1 MGALGLNTQHVM
13 EPQWVAQIKHQAQQV
28 NEQQDKGDRI
38 RGLRDSSETLRR
50 HQLAERRNQK

>member
-1 MGALGLNTQHVM
+1 M

-28 NEQQDKGDRI
+28 NEQQEKGDWI
-38 RGLRDSSETLRR
+38 RGLRYSSETLRR

>member
-1 MGALGLNTQHVM
+1 M

-28 NEQQDKGDRI
+28 NEQQEKGDRI
-38 RGLRDSSETLRR
+38 RGLRYSSETIRR